1 MGDPFVIRT
10 DTVGQMNVLDGISGF
25 TIEPHLIRVFDAEDR
40 RGAAR
45 AGDGTMSTEPDSTVG
60 QTEELVIEAREA
72 QRRRKPGRIVRVGDH
87 LKREW
92 QLYVMLIPT
101 ILWLLVF
108 PLQADVRAADRIQ
121 GLLDL
126 PRRRGQSLDRLE
138 HFQTLFGNDQF
149 LRALKNTIII
159 SFYGLIFGF
168 PMPILLALM
177 FNEILK
183 ETFKKTAQTIV
194 YLPHFVSSVIIA
206 GIVITA
212 FSPTAGI
219 VNTFLGWFG
228 IEPIYFLTK
237 PEWFRPIFVGTGIW
251 QEAGFQSIVYLAAI
265 AGVSPT
271 LYESAVVDGASRWQ
285 MMWKITV
292 PSILPTIIIMLII
305 RIGNML
311 EVSFEMII
319 LLYQPATYQT
329 ADVVNT
335 FIYRQGIQGGQ
346 YDLAAAAGLFNA
358 VVAFVLV
365 MTANTIS
372 KRYSRTSLW

>member
-1 MGDPFVIRT
+1 MSSDP
-10 DTVGQMNVLDGISGF
+10 DF
-25 TIEPHLIRVFDAEDR
+25 TGPK
-40 RGAAR
+40 
-45 AGDGTMSTEPDSTVG
+45 
-60 QTEELVIEAREA
+60 TEELVIEAREA
-72 QRRRKPGRIVRVGDH
+72 QRERRPSRINRVGDH

-92 QLYVMLIPT
+92 QLYAMLIPT
-101 ILWLLVF
+101 ILWLLIF
-108 PLQADVRAADRIQ
+108 LYKPMYGLQIAFKDYSIF
-121 GLLDL
+121 
-126 PRRRGQSLDRLE
+126 RGVAGSPWIGFE
-138 HFQTLFGNDQF
+138 HFDTLFNNDQF
-149 LRALKNTIII
+149 LRALRNTIII
-159 SFYGLIFGF
+159 SMYGLLFGF

-177 FNEILK
+177 FNEVLHK
-183 ETFKKTAQTIV
+183 AFKNTAQTIV
-194 YLPHFVSSVIIA
+194 YLPHFISSVIIA

-212 FSPTAGI
+212 FSPSAGI
-219 VNTFLGWFG
+219 VNTILEWFG
-228 IEPIYFLTK
+228 MDSIYFLTK

-285 MMWKITV
+285 MMWKITI
-292 PSILPTIIIMLII
+292 PSIMPTIIIMLII

-319 LLYQPATYQT
+319 LLYQPATFET

>member
-1 MGDPFVIRT
+1 MSNDPDFT
-10 DTVGQMNVLDGISGF
+10 GAAGPLTEQM
-25 TIEPHLIRVFDAEDR
+25 VFDAK
-40 RGAAR
+40 
-45 AGDGTMSTEPDSTVG
+45 
-60 QTEELVIEAREA
+60 EAR
-72 QRRRKPGRIVRVGDH
+72 RRRKASRLERVGDH

-101 ILWLLVF
+101 ILWLAVF
-108 PLQADVRAADRIQ
+108 LYKPMYGLQIAFKDYSIFRGVADSPWI
-121 GLLDL
+121 GF
-126 PRRRGQSLDRLE
+126 E

-149 LRALKNTIII
+149 VRALRNTIII

-168 PMPILLALM
+168 PMPIILALM
-177 FNEILK
+177 FNEILRQ
-183 ETFKKTAQTIV
+183 TFKKTAQTIV

-212 FSPTAGI
+212 FSPSAGI
-219 VNTFLGWFG
+219 VNTMLGWFG
-228 IEPIYFLTK
+228 FDPVYFLTK

-285 MMWKITV
+285 MMWKITL

-319 LLYQPATYQT
+319 LLYQPATYET

-365 MTANTIS
+365 MTANAIS

>member
-1 MGDPFVIRT
+1 MSAPKNAQGPAT
-10 DTVGQMNVLDGISGF
+10 EVLVAEAKESQRSRASTRIK
-25 TIEPHLIRVFDAEDR
+25 LIGEHFR
-40 RGAAR
+40 
-45 AGDGTMSTEPDSTVG
+45 
-60 QTEELVIEAREA
+60 
-72 QRRRKPGRIVRVGDH
+72 
-87 LKREW
+87 REW
-92 QLYVMLIPT
+92 QLYVMLVPT

-108 PLQADVRAADRIQ
+108 LYKPMYGLQIAFKDYSVFRGVAASPWI
-121 GLLDL
+121 GI
-126 PRRRGQSLDRLE
+126 E

-149 LRALKNTIII
+149 LRALKNTVVI

-168 PMPILLALM
+168 PMPIIIALM
-177 FNEILK
+177 FNEILAQ
-183 ETFKKTAQTIV
+183 TFKKTAQTIV

-212 FSPTAGI
+212 FSPSAGI

-228 IEPIYFLTK
+228 VDPIYFLTK

-285 MMWKITV
+285 MMWKITI

-319 LLYQPATYQT
+319 LLYQPATYST